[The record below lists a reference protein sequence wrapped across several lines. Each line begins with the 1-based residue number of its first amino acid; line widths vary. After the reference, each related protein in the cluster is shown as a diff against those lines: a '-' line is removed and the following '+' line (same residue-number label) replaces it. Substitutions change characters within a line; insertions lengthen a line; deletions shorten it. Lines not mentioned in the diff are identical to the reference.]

1 LQPYSSARSIKEG
14 TDKPKNA
21 VMNEKNQT
29 DMTKPDVDTAFYLAV
44 TRTELSLERTQLAW
58 IRTIMAL
65 MGTGIAI
72 SKGLEALQKA
82 RIVSGVALIRHGNL
96 SAIVLTIA
104 GTILLIAIT
113 VIFISRGKQLAFM
126 KQQSYRLI
134 NPAFLVSMVTIFLGT
149 AIGYLLITY

>member
-1 LQPYSSARSIKEG
+1 M
-14 TDKPKNA
+14 TDSEDKDPAKHDA
-21 VMNEKNQT
+21 
-29 DMTKPDVDTAFYLAV
+29 DLAFYLAV

-104 GTILLIAIT
+104 GTTLLIAIT
-113 VIFISRGKQLAFM
+113 VIFISRGRQLAIM

-134 NPAFLVSMVTIFLGT
+134 TPAFLVSLVTIFLGT